1 MVQPLQVY
9 AAEGIV
15 TEGTVTDHTAPE
27 SAAIESAATESAAT
41 ESAVAESTVA
51 DSTVIEA
58 GQTEE
63 ETGIQQTVES
73 QPETADKEIPTDRK
87 AEETADGSTGTSYDL
102 SECADTLSSYLDVEY
117 V

>member
-27 SAAIESAATESAAT
+27 SAAIESAAT

>member
-1 MVQPLQVY
+1 M
-9 AAEGIV
+9 

-27 SAAIESAATESAAT
+27 SAAIESAAT